1 MFSLFDKWHN
11 GSFSRF
17 ITMIST
23 IQLNATIILSERER
37 ERILKEFI
45 SLKLNYEKNK
55 KKRRKIITKT
65 NIDKTKTIYN
75 IMKI

>member
-1 MFSLFDKWHN
+1 
-11 GSFSRF
+11 
-17 ITMIST
+17 MIST

-37 ERILKEFI
+37 KRILKEFI
-45 SLKLNYEKNK
+45 SLRLNHEKNK

-65 NIDKTKTIYN
+65 NIDKTKTRYN

>member
-1 MFSLFDKWHN
+1 
-11 GSFSRF
+11 
-17 ITMIST
+17 MIST

-37 ERILKEFI
+37 KRILKEFI
-45 SLKLNYEKNK
+45 SLRLNYEKNK

-65 NIDKTKTIYN
+65 NIDKTKTRYN

>member
-11 GSFSRF
+11 GSFSCF

>member
-1 MFSLFDKWHN
+1 MFYNDD
-11 GSFSRF
+11 
-17 ITMIST
+17 
-23 IQLNATIILSERER
+23 LNYSVKCNNYFKRERER

>member
-1 MFSLFDKWHN
+1 
-11 GSFSRF
+11 
-17 ITMIST
+17 MISI

-37 ERILKEFI
+37 KRILKEFI
-45 SLKLNYEKNK
+45 SLRLNYEKNK

-65 NIDKTKTIYN
+65 NIDKTKTRYN

>member
-1 MFSLFDKWHN
+1 
-11 GSFSRF
+11 
-17 ITMIST
+17 MIST